1 MGNLALTMRP
11 EKLSDVLGNEST
23 KRAIESFIKK
33 GDFPNVFLFSGPP
46 GTGKTTLA
54 EIVVREAGCDPSA
67 IHQINGSDKNGVDDA
82 RELAEMASS
91 RPLTGL
97 RRAFIINEF
106 HQMTT
111 NAQDV
116 LKDPMEKSDA
126 LWVITTDRPDKVSPA
141 IKSRAAAAT
150 FELKTL
156 NRENIRQLLQ
166 TAVPGT
172 ENVNKNLE
180 IANFLWDQDI
190 KSPREILGVLDQ
202 HLAGVPLAE
211 CSFGEPHEPLY
222 KEVAGAVLRG
232 NWEGARAV
240 LNQIKTADCRGMVG
254 ITSAFFRSEL
264 LKTPA
269 GPKAAA
275 LSACLVGMDQTGFQ
289 DGPAYGAVCGLFYK
303 CCAALNGGTKP

>member
-1 MGNLALTMRP
+1 MSNLALTMRP
-11 EKLSDVLGNEST
+11 EKLADVLGNEST

-106 HQMTT
+106 HQMTI

-126 LWVITTDRPDKVSPA
+126 LWIITTDRPDKVSPA

-150 FELKTL
+150 FDLRPLDKGQLSRLVAKAVAGNVSVTNGQELV
-156 NRENIRQLLQ
+156 E
-166 TAVPGT
+166 
-172 ENVNKNLE
+172 
-180 IANFLWDQDI
+180 FLWKNGI
-190 KSPREILGVLDQ
+190 TSPREILGVLDQ
-202 HLAGVPLAE
+202 YLAGVPLEEAIHGSE
-211 CSFGEPHEPLY
+211 HEPLY

-232 NWEGARAV
+232 HWDGARAA
-240 LNQIKTADCRGMVG
+240 LSQIKTADSRGLIA

-269 GPKAAA
+269 GPRADGLA
-275 LSACLVGMDQTGFQ
+275 SCLVGLDSIGYA
-289 DGPAYGAVCGLFYK
+289 DGTAYGAATALLYK
-303 CCAALNGGTKP
+303 ACRVLSK